1 MKQNQKVRMWLLAL
15 IGFLP
20 IASIWAEDVVVVG
33 KAAVAKLGETEFS
46 YLQDAVDA
54 AQTAGGSQ
62 TIYLVGESSDGETV
76 NIKQVANFKLTI
88 DGKKDESSNYKT
100 DAQFVIDGLRGNGG
114 SNTNGASVTLKNI
127 AFVNNAA
134 KDVINPAHYPHHLTI
149 QDCTYTGSTTSKNN
163 WFINVTDGPL
173 YGATIKN
180 ITIES
185 SRLIQGNLGLDV
197 VFENITATNNITAGF
212 NIKTE
217 SSVLI
222 KNCKV
227 TTAKYAFR
235 DYQDDYVGTITLEDN
250 TFISTSNGSDEGAIV
265 NRGGKVGTAHINV
278 VSGTYTGKVVVL
290 NNKEG
295 VLSISGGKFKPLTT
309 DEFNVID
316 GALVAN
322 KVLHYNT
329 SDGTWTVG
337 DGKYVAQLA
346 AGFKYDSFAAAAAAA
361 NGGVITLLDNIS
373 EPYTMTED
381 ETLKVAKGSY
391 SLTVNAP
398 EGFKVVPTVGD
409 DGVTTYTI
417 AVLVFVAQIGDVQ
430 YETLA
435 KAIDAVPTDGTE
447 TTITMIDDE
456 TIVGN
461 AGIIIPIGKNI
472 ILDLNGKTVTL
483 SVTESKGSQL
493 ITNRGTLT
501 ITDSSEGQTGKLT
514 NVADESL
521 AVGSWPTN
529 NYVTNVITNSGT
541 LNVEGGTIQNTAN
554 GSICYAIDNNS
565 TSYDAI
571 LNINGGYL
579 TSVGTVIR
587 QFCNSTTKQNV
598 INMTGGVVTTNG
610 YAAIWTQLPGSNASS
625 KKLATLNISG
635 GEITA
640 SSYAW
645 YDYSY
650 GDSFEAVNYSISG
663 GKFTGYIWCYAVY
676 NGVIDGFITGG
687 TFSEEPTYSYIAKGY
702 MAVPLDEG
710 GWIVKGGV
718 AEIYYSWY
726 EEGILVGENLMF
738 PDPFEKNYLC
748 DGEFIELLK
757 DVSLMDD
764 VACLLEPEDGE
775 EAVSFTLTFGDY
787 TVTKGDYSVSLKNGV
802 TVLTDKETDIF
813 SAADPENYHIVMT
826 ESNGVYSYTTALIPD
841 ITVTITGHTG
851 TYLYS
856 NSVWTVWGYDVEI
869 SDPQY
874 TVDDFTAPK
883 QEEIIAQGKEE
894 GRHKMNLKSSQ
905 FKNKKPEDFKVDFVI
920 KNGWLQI
927 DYANTKLVDDADNST
942 NILDATR
949 YYGAITN
956 VTLTGRTFKKNDTWN
971 TICLPFDVTI
981 ADSPLK
987 GADVREFIGATFE
1000 DNKVTLSF
1008 SESSLTEMKAGNPY
1022 IIKWEEGEDLSEPT
1036 FEAAKFNTEL
1046 EDQVIEKTFEVG
1058 EGQSITFKG
1067 TYVPMKYDEADDNT
1081 VLLVGK
1087 GNTLFYP
1094 LKGASLNALRAYFK
1108 LEGLYAISKET
1119 ASEAPVFVLSFGN
1132 ATNVN
1137 NVSVDNMSNDYF
1149 DLSGRRV
1156 IGQPTEKGIYI
1167 LNGKKVV
1174 VK

>member
-1 MKQNQKVRMWLLAL
+1 MWLLAL

-54 AQTAGGSQ
+54 AQAAGGSQ

-88 DGKKDESSNYKT
+88 DGKKDESSNHKT

-114 SNTNGASVTLKNI
+114 SSTNGAFVTLQNI
-127 AFVNNAA
+127 DFVQTTSRDGIVAS
-134 KDVINPAHYPHHLTI
+134 HYPHDLTI
-149 QDCTYTGSTTSKNN
+149 QNCTYKGTDSGK
-163 WFINVTDGPL
+163 WFLNASTDGPL
-173 YGATIKN
+173 YGVTIKN
-180 ITIES
+180 VTVEQ
-185 SRLIQGNLGLDV
+185 SRLIYANLSNDA
-197 VFENITATNNITAGF
+197 VFENIIATANITVGF
-212 NIKTE
+212 NIKTAGTV
-217 SSVLI
+217 SI
-222 KNCKV
+222 KNCQV

-235 DYQDDYVGTITLEDN
+235 DYADAYAGTITLEGN
-250 TFISTSNGSDEGAIV
+250 TFISTSDESDEGAIV
-265 NRGGKVGTAHINV
+265 NRGGQVGTAHINV

-295 VLSISGGKFKPLTT
+295 VLSISGGTFKPLTT

-361 NGGVITLLDNIS
+361 NGGVIMLLDNIS

-417 AVLVFVAQIGDVQ
+417 AVLVYAAQIGEVQ

-447 TTITMIDDE
+447 TTITMIADHAVTSGI
-456 TIVGN
+456 TI
-461 AGIIIPIGKNI
+461 AAGKNI
-472 ILDLNGKTVTL
+472 VLELNGKVISYNSDAGNTQAL
-483 SVTESKGSQL
+483 F
-493 ITNRGTLT
+493 TNKGTLVIQDNTDTELNGTGTGLIGADYTNPDTGEIPGYASNT
-501 ITDSSEGQTGKLT
+501 IS
-514 NVADESL
+514 
-521 AVGSWPTN
+521 
-529 NYVTNVITNSGT
+529 NSGT
-541 LNVEGGTIQNTAN
+541 LTVKSGKIINSTTGAAA
-554 GSICYAIDNNS
+554 CYSIDNNS
-565 TSYDAI
+565 TTNNAI
-571 LNINGGYL
+571 LNIKGGYVYRER
-579 TSVGTVIR
+579 SQAVR
-587 QFCNSTTKQNV
+587 MFCNSTTYQN
-598 INMTGGVVTTNG
+598 
-610 YAAIWTQLPGSNASS
+610 
-625 KKLATLNISG
+625 TLNISG
-635 GEITA
+635 GIVEGGYAGFWTQLPGNNSASKKLATINITGGEVKGGE
-640 SSYAW
+640 YAW

-687 TFSEEPTYSYIAKGY
+687 TFSEEPNYSYIAKGY

-710 GWIVKGGV
+710 GWIVKSGV

-738 PDPFEKNYLC
+738 PDPFVKEYLC

-757 DVSLMDD
+757 DVTLMDN

-813 SAADPENYHIVMT
+813 SAADPENYRIVMT

-851 TYLYS
+851 TYLYN

-905 FKNKKPEDFKVDFVI
+905 FKNKKPEEFKVDFVI

-927 DYANTKLVDDADNST
+927 DYANTNLVDNADNST

-949 YYGAITN
+949 YYGAMTN
-956 VTLTGRTFKKNDTWN
+956 VTLTGRTFIKNDTWN

-981 ADSPLK
+981 ADSPFK

-1036 FEAAKFNTEL
+1036 FEAAKFNAEL

-1058 EGQSITFKG
+1058 EGQSVTFKG
-1067 TYVPMKYDEADDNT
+1067 TYAPMKYDEADDNT

-1094 LKGASLNALRAYFK
+1094 LRGASLNALRAYFK
-1108 LEGLYAISKET
+1108 LEGLYAMSKET

-1137 NVSVDNMSNDYF
+1137 NVNLDNISNDYF

-1156 IGQPTEKGIYI
+1156 VGQPTEKGIYI
-1167 LNGKKVV
+1167 MNGRKVV